1 MEQRGFSFIEMLVAL
16 LLTISISLALLK
28 QQWQMSRL
36 RIKIQ
41 QQDLIWLQESNRREL
56 GLSILECMLGLAL
69 ALSILTLLMQQYL
82 QIKQQTY
89 HATQTMLQIS
99 RMHTVV
105 NLLRESG
112 HQAGYTPCLPL
123 GALRSFDH
131 RTGEP
136 LLMFNWNPQTMAVT
150 FNRMSSQFV
159 SLSPSTRRNI
169 FLVSGHFIP
178 HLHQPLM
185 LSDCQHAEVVEG
197 YDIGS
202 HKIQF
207 SQPLKYRYHFPI
219 FLGEW
224 LSETFWVKANA
235 RGQQALFYQK
245 HHHAEELLTGM
256 QSMQGYVET
265 KNQRS
270 WMHLSMSLTDG
281 KIFPL
286 IIRMYHANP

>member
-1 MEQRGFSFIEMLVAL
+1 MEQRGFSFIEILVAL

-36 RIKIQ
+36 RMQIQ
-41 QQDLIWLQESNRREL
+41 QQDLIWLQESNRRER

-89 HATQTMLQIS
+89 QAMQTLLQIS

-112 HQAGYTPCLPL
+112 HQAGFTPCLPL

-131 RTGEP
+131 RSEQP
-136 LLMFNWNPQTMAVT
+136 LFMYNWNPQAEKLS
-150 FNRMSSQFV
+150 FYRMSSQFV
-159 SLSPSTRRNI
+159 SVSPSTRRNI
-169 FLVSGHFIP
+169 FVTSGHFIP
-178 HLHQPLM
+178 HLHQPVI

-197 YDIGS
+197 YEMGS
-202 HKIQF
+202 HTIQF
-207 SQPLKYRYHFPI
+207 SQALKYRYHAPI

-235 RGQQALFYQK
+235 HGQQALFYQK

-256 QSMQGYVET
+256 QSMQGYIET
-265 KNQRS
+265 KNHHS
-270 WMHLSMSLTDG
+270 WVHLSMNLTHG
-281 KIFPL
+281 KTLPL